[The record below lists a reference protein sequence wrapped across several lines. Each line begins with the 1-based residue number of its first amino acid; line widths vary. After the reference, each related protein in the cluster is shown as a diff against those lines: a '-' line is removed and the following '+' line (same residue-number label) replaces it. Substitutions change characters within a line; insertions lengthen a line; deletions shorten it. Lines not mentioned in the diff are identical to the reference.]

1 MSKAT
6 KKAIKKAQSII
17 DYQREYTNLQKA
29 MRRMEAKWGGAYTL
43 SLNTPLPKPSEIKN
57 GNEARKLVRQ
67 IRQIRVH
74 GTKSMLKYMTATSDM
89 LATMTST
96 VEAKNVEKLYK
107 AKQAEA
113 RAELKEL
120 KRITAIGKD
129 LGMPMPKVEKPEIGT
144 IWVKD
149 DATAE
154 KVVAGIKAKIKYGDE
169 RKIAAGK
176 PNAGK
181 TMASVFEE
189 NMNEVFDQYPDT
201 ARNILYHFRD
211 KLPISTISDRV
222 KAHYRSTKGSGDD
235 LAWLEFWDSVGTNR
249 GILGENWNN
258 WVKILSIPKK
268 EAYAFADG
276 YSDNDTAAE
285 FKWYNILMSM

>member
-6 KKAIKKAQSII
+6 KKAVKKAQSII

-107 AKQAEA
+107 AKQLEA

-154 KVVAGIKAKIKYGDE
+154 KVVAGIKAKVKYGDE
-169 RKIAAGK
+169 RKVAKGK
-176 PNAGK
+176 TNAGK
-181 TMASVFEE
+181 TMSSVFEE
-189 NMNEVFDQYPDT
+189 NINEVFDQYPDT

-211 KLPISTISDRV
+211 KLPISTVSDRV

-235 LAWLEFWDSVGTNR
+235 LAWLEFWDSVGTNK

-258 WVKILSIPKK
+258 WVRVLSIPKK

-276 YSDNDTAAE
+276 YSDNEDR
-285 FKWYNILMSM
+285 KSVV